1 MNYIQTYE
9 SFLDVPGKL
18 LKLINK
24 IGDRSIFSK
33 VKKCLVNLKGM
44 SYDEAFEYMC
54 ELFGKRPDKN
64 EFMSLLP
71 QVSTNESIMSN
82 IIESGKIVLF
92 FIGLFLVVAFLRLG
106 LQSSYKDDAINF
118 LRTENV
124 TNVKITGSDPFA
136 ERDDDVISLTF
147 EGERNGKRVS
157 GVIIVGGSVL
167 SSNGNTYQV
176 KYYSD
181 DSLNESWS
189 KILFGKSVKEI
200 WDDIYSEINPI
211 LKLKKMN
218 KYHQKL
224 KDDVDSLQKEIEEK
238 RKIVQDLETKIKD
251 RIKKRGE

>member
-9 SFLDVPGKL
+9 SFLDV
-18 LKLINK
+18 
-24 IGDRSIFSK
+24 
-33 VKKCLVNLKGM
+33 
-44 SYDEAFEYMC
+44 
-54 ELFGKRPDKN
+54 
-64 EFMSLLP
+64 
-71 QVSTNESIMSN
+71 
-82 IIESGKIVLF
+82 
-92 FIGLFLVVAFLRLG
+92 
-106 LQSSYKDDAINF
+106 
-118 LRTENV
+118 
-124 TNVKITGSDPFA
+124 
-136 ERDDDVISLTF
+136 
-147 EGERNGKRVS
+147 
-157 GVIIVGGSVL
+157 
-167 SSNGNTYQV
+167 NTYQV

>member
-9 SFLDVPGKL
+9 SFLDIPHKL

-24 IGDRSIFSK
+24 IGDKSLFSK

-71 QVSTNESIMSN
+71 QVSTNESISD
-82 IIESGKIVLF
+82 ILDWGKKILF
-92 FIGLFLVVAFLRLG
+92 IIGLFLVLAFLRIG
-106 LQSSYKDDAINF
+106 LESSYKDEAIDF

-124 TNVKITGSDPFA
+124 TNIKITGSDPFA

-157 GVIIVGGSVL
+157 GVVIVGGSAL

-176 KYYSD
+176 KYYS
-181 DSLNESWS
+181 E
-189 KILFGKSVKEI
+189 
-200 WDDIYSEINPI
+200 
-211 LKLKKMN
+211 
-218 KYHQKL
+218 
-224 KDDVDSLQKEIEEK
+224 
-238 RKIVQDLETKIKD
+238 
-251 RIKKRGE
+251 

>member
-9 SFLDVPGKL
+9 SFLDIPHKL

-24 IGDRSIFSK
+24 IGDKSLFSK

-54 ELFGKRPDKN
+54 EVFGKRPDKS

-71 QVSTNESIMSN
+71 QVPTNESISE
-82 IIESGKIVLF
+82 ILDWGKKILF
-92 FIGLFLVVAFLRLG
+92 IIGLFLVLAFLRIG
-106 LQSSYKDDAINF
+106 LESSYKDEAIDF

-124 TNVKITGSDPFA
+124 TNIKITGSDPFA

-157 GVIIVGGSVL
+157 GVVIVGGSAL

-176 KYYSD
+176 KYYS
-181 DSLNESWS
+181 E
-189 KILFGKSVKEI
+189 
-200 WDDIYSEINPI
+200 
-211 LKLKKMN
+211 
-218 KYHQKL
+218 
-224 KDDVDSLQKEIEEK
+224 
-238 RKIVQDLETKIKD
+238 
-251 RIKKRGE
+251 

>member
-9 SFLDVPGKL
+9 SFLDIPHKL

-33 VKKCLVNLKGM
+33 VKNCLINLKGM

-54 ELFGKRPDKN
+54 EVFGKRPDKN

-71 QVSTNESIMSN
+71 QATNESIMSN
-82 IIESGKIVLF
+82 IIERGKIVLF
-92 FIGLFLVVAFLRLG
+92 FIGLFLVLAFLRLG
-106 LQSSYKDDAINF
+106 LESSYKDEAIDF

-124 TNVKITGSDPFA
+124 TNITITGSDPFA

-157 GVIIVGGSVL
+157 GVVIVGGSAL

-181 DSLNESWS
+181 GFLNESWS

-211 LKLKKMN
+211 LKLKKMK

-224 KDDVDSLQKEIEEK
+224 KDDVDRGQKELEEK

-251 RIKKRGE
+251 RIKNR